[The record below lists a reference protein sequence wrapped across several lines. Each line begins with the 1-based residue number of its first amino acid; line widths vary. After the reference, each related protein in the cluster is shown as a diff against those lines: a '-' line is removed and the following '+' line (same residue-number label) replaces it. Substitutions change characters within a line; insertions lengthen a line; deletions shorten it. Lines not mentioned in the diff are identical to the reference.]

1 MTILVNTHTE
11 QEEKQLLAFL
21 DSMKYDYTHQE
32 NIFLSQ
38 EQQKEILQ
46 RDREYEAGEAKSYSL
61 DEVIA
66 YFNVAGK

>member
-1 MTILVNTHTE
+1 MSTQRGNKNSDAIR
-11 QEEKQLLAFL
+11 
-21 DSMKYDYTHQE
+21 
-32 NIFLSQ
+32 
-38 EQQKEILQ
+38 ILQ

>member
-1 MTILVNTHTE
+1 MTILVNTYTE

-21 DSMKYDYTHQE
+21 DSMKYDYTQQE
-32 NIFLSQ
+32 NVFLSQ

-46 RDREYEAGEAKSYSL
+46 RDKEYEAGEAKSYSL

-66 YFNVAGK
+66 YFNITGK